1 MAQAERTLSKRNGEI
16 IRADNLTLGER
27 IDAIRL
33 ATHEA
38 HTARIAEARR
48 AFETRIVDLVQARI
62 DHAVDGILG
71 EWRATAIFG
80 VR

>member
-1 MAQAERTLSKRNGEI
+1 MAQAESKHSTPKRNGTGTEI
-16 IRADNLTLGER
+16 IHASALTLGER
-27 IDAIRL
+27 IDAIRE

-62 DHAVDGILG
+62 DHAIDGILG
-71 EWRATAIFG
+71 E
-80 VR
+80 

>member
-1 MAQAERTLSKRNGEI
+1 MAQAESKHSTAKRNGTGTEI
-16 IRADNLTLGER
+16 MHASAR
-27 IDAIRL
+27 IDAIRI

-62 DHAVDGILG
+62 DHAIDDILG
-71 EWRATAIFG
+71 E
-80 VR
+80 